1 MRGEPHWFVQW
12 CMQSL
17 RANMDTFNDRLD
29 SPVTILVLL
38 GPGAW
43 MRMAAMVWSFVNL
56 AHSPWVGMEVAHTN
70 VCACSGCSTDMA
82 PTGTRSTT
90 QHLHWQLCTAA

>member
-29 SPVTILVLL
+29 SPATILGIL
-38 GPGAW
+38 GPLTW
-43 MRMAAMVWSFVNL
+43 IRMAAVVWFSVNL
-56 AHSPWVGMEVAHTN
+56 THSPWMGMELANTD
-70 VCACSGCSTDMA
+70 VCAYSGYSTDMA
-82 PTGTRSTT
+82 PTGTRPTT
-90 QHLHWQLCTAA
+90 QHSHWQ